1 MRRFALVIG
10 LLSLSCAVAFAQAQS
25 DDAAYCAKLS
35 NLAYKYVGG
44 AGGDGRSFPD
54 LNVQGAI
61 EDCNKGRY
69 DKAIPYLEKRLR
81 DSRVTLPAR

>member
-1 MRRFALVIG
+1 MRHVALFIG
-10 LLSLSCAVAFAQAQS
+10 LLALSPAAALAQGQS

-35 NLAYKYVGG
+35 ALAYKYVGG

-54 LNVQGAI
+54 LNTQGAI
-61 EDCNKGRY
+61 DDCNKGKY

-81 DSRVTLPAR
+81 DSKVTLPPR